1 MQIQFFLLQCG
12 NQRLD
17 QRDTLPRL
25 LGAVHEKSVVAML
38 LEFWRFLT
46 ERASNAFT
54 ELRLYPSPGRIEIRK
69 AFSAKI
75 FHLCE
80 EFMELSGAT
89 GELFDRGSFRPR
101 ARRF

>member
-17 QRDTLPRL
+17 QSDTLPRL
-25 LGAVHEKSVVAML
+25 LWAVHEKSVVAML
-38 LEFWRFLT
+38 LEFRRFLT

-54 ELRLYPSPGRIEIRK
+54 ELQLYPSPGCIEIRE

-75 FHLCE
+75 FHL
-80 EFMELSGAT
+80 
-89 GELFDRGSFRPR
+89 
-101 ARRF
+101 

>member
-1 MQIQFFLLQCG
+1 
-12 NQRLD
+12 
-17 QRDTLPRL
+17 
-25 LGAVHEKSVVAML
+25 ML
-38 LEFWRFLT
+38 LEFWRFFT

-54 ELRLYPSPGRIEIRK
+54 ELQLDPRPGRIEIRK

-80 EFMELSGAT
+80 EFMELAGAT
-89 GELFDRGSFRPR
+89 GELFDRGSFRPC

>member
-1 MQIQFFLLQCG
+1 LQIQFFLLQCG

-17 QRDTLPRL
+17 QSDTLPRL
-25 LGAVHEKSVVAML
+25 LRAVHEKSMVAML
-38 LEFWRFLT
+38 LEFWRSLT

-54 ELRLYPSPGRIEIRK
+54 ELQFYPSPGRIEIRE

-80 EFMELSGAT
+80 EFLELSGAT
-89 GELFDRGSFRPR
+89 GELFDHGSLRPR